1 MTRTFGILAAIAIAL
16 VATACQRESGPDPLK
31 LTGKMF
37 VFNYRLAYATYM
49 ITLMKAEAVPDGS
62 VVLARFENPAGGD
75 ALTLERKLFP
85 KLEKVV
91 LESPDIT
98 CVKKDRP
105 YAVTIEVKGPEGQS
119 LQNSRPQSSPT
130 STRTSCR
137 RKRWSKALPMT
148 RTRRSS
154 AAARRRSIS
163 KPPSAR
169 FETGNKNRS
178 VSARFKS

>member
-1 MTRTFGILAAIAIAL
+1 MTRMTGILAALAVTL
-16 VATACQRESGPDPLK
+16 ATTGCQRETGPDPLK

-49 ITLMKAEAVPDGS
+49 VTLSKTEPVPDGS
-62 VVLARFENPAGGD
+62 IVVARFENPAGGD

-91 LESPDIT
+91 LESPDVT

-119 LQNSRPQSSPT
+119 LQKLETTVT
-130 STRTSCR
+130 SDVDQDIMPA
-137 RKRWSKALPMT
+137 KALVEGPAYDKNPEVF
-148 RTRRSS
+148 RDGK
-154 AAARRRSIS
+154 A
-163 KPPSAR
+163 PEH
-169 FETGNKNRS
+169 FETAKCP
-178 VSARFKS
+178 V